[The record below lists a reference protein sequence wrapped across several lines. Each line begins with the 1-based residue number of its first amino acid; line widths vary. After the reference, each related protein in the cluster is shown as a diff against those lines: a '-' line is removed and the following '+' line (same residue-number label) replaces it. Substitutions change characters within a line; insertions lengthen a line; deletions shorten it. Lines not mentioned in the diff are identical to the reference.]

1 MSKRETAIETVKKYI
16 RYCRMLNVNIEK
28 AILFGSYAGNTFSK
42 YSDIDVAL
50 VSADFTDFPLAD
62 RKKIVKA
69 NIHFSM
75 IEPHTFSKKYFSK
88 GDPFISEIKK
98 TGIEI
103 KM

>member
-16 RYCRMLNVNIEK
+16 RYCRMLNVNIDK
-28 AILFGSYAGNTFSK
+28 AIMFGSYANNSVTK

-50 VSADFTDFPLAD
+50 VSDDFTDFPLAD

-75 IEPHTFSKKYFSK
+75 IDPHTFSKKYFSK

-98 TGIEI
+98 TGVEI
-103 KM
+103 KA